1 VKGDIRGVKQLDL
14 EPNEYSVVRGKRQ
27 RPYEPAITGSGFNN
41 LAVLACVFMC
51 IWLFWRVGYPIAQK
65 VIGEPVAR
73 AVCSVVDCSLGTGP
87 TPPASAN

>member
-1 VKGDIRGVKQLDL
+1 VKGDIQRMQIDL
-14 EPNEYSVVRGKRQ
+14 GPNEYSVVRGKR
-27 RPYEPAITGSGFNN
+27 PYEPVITGPGVNN
-41 LAVLACVFMC
+41 LAVLACVLMC
-51 IWLFWRVGYPIAQK
+51 LWLFWRVGYPIAQK